1 MLSLLKETSKNEAM
15 LNTAEYHRI
24 MQGPSE
30 RDLVYSGLEETMINA
45 VREMVRPAAL
55 RPAVVEDRA
64 AKHARS
70 AAGVCRAQITVSE
83 ELKCTLRSAAYVC
96 SIRKI
101 YAVYKDA
108 GLILA

>member
-45 VREMVRPAAL
+45 VREMVR
-55 RPAVVEDRA
+55 
-64 AKHARS
+64 
-70 AAGVCRAQITVSE
+70 
-83 ELKCTLRSAAYVC
+83 
-96 SIRKI
+96 
-101 YAVYKDA
+101 
-108 GLILA
+108 LAMLWLL

>member
-1 MLSLLKETSKNEAM
+1 MGSKIDLLSVLKESAKNEAM
-15 LNTAEYHRI
+15 LNSPDFTRI

-45 VREMVRPAAL
+45 VREMV
-55 RPAVVEDRA
+55 
-64 AKHARS
+64 
-70 AAGVCRAQITVSE
+70 TVSE
-83 ELKCTLRSAAYVC
+83 ELKCSLRSAAYVC